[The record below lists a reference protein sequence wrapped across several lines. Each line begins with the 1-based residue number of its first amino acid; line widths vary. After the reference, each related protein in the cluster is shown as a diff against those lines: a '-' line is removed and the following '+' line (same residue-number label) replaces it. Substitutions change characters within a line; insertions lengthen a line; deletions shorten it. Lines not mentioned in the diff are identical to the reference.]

1 MFALETVSVKN
12 QTLSAT
18 QPREGDTS
26 AVGEEHGKAQV
37 PSERGSGVLYTSPH
51 HEKLSTQHANSIP
64 GERLRA
70 QPP

>member
-1 MFALETVSVKN
+1 MFALETVPVKN

-18 QPREGDTS
+18 QPREETR
-26 AVGEEHGKAQV
+26 VRWGKDA
-37 PSERGSGVLYTSPH
+37 GSHRYLVREGQGPIHKPH
-51 HEKLSTQHANSIP
+51 HDKLSTQHANSIP